1 VQVRSGR
8 APGDADAAGVN
19 LAHIDIG
26 LSEAGMKNRP
36 KTLESL
42 RQEFAKLPGVA
53 PNIGGFISHRMDEV
67 LSGVRS
73 QIAVKIFGPDLDQL
87 RSIGA
92 RVEEQMKTVEGIVDL
107 QLEPQVPVPQI
118 QIKFNRQAAGRYGL
132 KIGELSE
139 IIETALNGKVVSQV
153 LEVQQ
158 TFDLVVWLQPEA
170 RNNLETIQNLLVD
183 TPSGNKIP
191 LAQVATVKYGTG
203 PNTINRENVSRLIVA
218 AANAKNRD
226 LRSVVNEIQAK
237 VKREVELPFGYFIQY
252 GGQFEA
258 EQRASQN
265 IMIFS
270 AIAFLVITVLMYLS
284 VKSIASTAM
293 IMINLPIGLVGGVIA
308 VALTGGII
316 SVASLVGFVTLFG
329 VATRNGLLLVD
340 NYNTK
345 FAEGMPFKEAIIK
358 GSMERLNAILMTALT
373 SALGL
378 APLVF
383 EGGAGKEILQPL
395 SVVVLG
401 GLFTSTALTLLV
413 LPALYAQF
421 GHFLRP
427 QQPQPVIEDGKI

>member
-1 VQVRSGR
+1 
-8 APGDADAAGVN
+8 
-19 LAHIDIG
+19 
-26 LSEAGMKNRP
+26 
-36 KTLESL
+36 
-42 RQEFAKLPGVA
+42 
-53 PNIGGFISHRMDEV
+53 
-67 LSGVRS
+67 
-73 QIAVKIFGPDLDQL
+73 
-87 RSIGA
+87 
-92 RVEEQMKTVEGIVDL
+92 
-107 QLEPQVPVPQI
+107 
-118 QIKFNRQAAGRYGL
+118 
-132 KIGELSE
+132 
-139 IIETALNGKVVSQV
+139 
-153 LEVQQ
+153 
-158 TFDLVVWLQPEA
+158 
-170 RNNLETIQNLLVD
+170 
-183 TPSGNKIP
+183 
-191 LAQVATVKYGTG
+191 
-203 PNTINRENVSRLIVA
+203 
-218 AANAKNRD
+218 
-226 LRSVVNEIQAK
+226 VNEIQAK
-237 VKREVELPFGYFIQY
+237 VKREVQLPFGYFIQY

-340 NYNTK
+340 NYNTI
-345 FAEGMPFKEAIIK
+345 FAE

-383 EGGAGKEILQPL
+383 EGGAGKEVLQPL

-427 QQPQPVIEDGKI
+427 QQPQPVFEDGKVVKAEIAN